1 MTTPTGANTACGF
14 SARHRQRVA
23 LAPIQ
28 NPQEIRIDP
37 FDRKSNRTGYI
48 IIDPRTGRLD
58 QFDRNSNRLGYRTT
72 TSPNLPSD
80 GRAYDQNGRSIS
92 IDRRAR

>member
-1 MTTPTGANTACGF
+1 MRAIIALGF
-14 SARHRQRVA
+14 IGGLFASEA
-23 LAPIQ
+23 LAQ
-28 NPQEIRIDP
+28 QEIRIDT

-58 QFDRNSNRLGYRTT
+58 QFDRNSNRLGYGTT
-72 TSPNLPSD
+72 TSPNLPSG